1 MIELRDLHAD
11 DAARLY
17 EWRREGEV
25 DRWMPS
31 PAPTDLDGHQ
41 RWFDAF
47 RADPDRRGWVISLKQ
62 GPCGFLALTGLTGRH
77 GRGEWSWYV
86 GSAEARGRGVGRAA
100 QALGLDRAFSELKLE
115 KVWSEVIAG
124 NEAALRAQA
133 AAGFR
138 REGYMRRHVVKGGE
152 RHDVVVLGILA
163 EEWSARREATRADLA
178 RSGLIAA

>member
-1 MIELRDLHAD
+1 MIELRALQPD
-11 DAARLY
+11 DGPRLY

-25 DRWMPS
+25 DRWLPS
-31 PAPTDLDGHQ
+31 PAPTEPEGHA
-41 RWFDAF
+41 RWLEAF
-47 RADPDRRGWVISLKQ
+47 LADPDRRGWVISLDK

-77 GRGEWSWYV
+77 ERGEWSWYV

-100 QALGLDRAFSELKLE
+100 QALGLDLAFSELRLQ

-124 NEAALRAQA
+124 NEAALKAQA

-138 REGYMRRHVVKGGE
+138 REGYMRRHVLKGGE

-163 EEWSARREATRADLA
+163 EEWAERRDATRLDLQ
-178 RSGLIAA
+178 RSGLIAS